1 MNRIGAR
8 AHDYGRA
15 APDALLGRI
24 AADGW
29 QTVQL
34 AMTKC
39 LAGVDS
45 WDAVTPAVVADARRA
60 LAAHGLTV
68 AVLGAYVELGLAD
81 ADARGAAVAHFR
93 AQLPWAKALGAGC
106 VGSETTNRAKQPGV
120 TGREAFACLERSLAA
135 ILPDAEALGVT
146 VAVEPVYYH
155 TLATPELTRQLLDDL
170 QSPALAVILD
180 PGNLFSPEEAP
191 RQQALWQRAFDCFGS
206 RIAAVHCKG
215 VRIEGGRP
223 VSCPLEASQVDLAAV
238 LRLLRQTGREPPLLR
253 EEAVPVRA
261 AADRAFL
268 QGLLA

>member
-68 AVLGAYVELGLAD
+68 AVLGAYVELGLAS
-81 ADARGAAVAHFR
+81 AYYVEVLGIHIYSSHIFNIKSQYQ
-93 AQLPWAKALGAGC
+93 QL
-106 VGSETTNRAKQPGV
+106 R
-120 TGREAFACLERSLAA
+120 
-135 ILPDAEALGVT
+135 
-146 VAVEPVYYH
+146 
-155 TLATPELTRQLLDDL
+155 
-170 QSPALAVILD
+170 
-180 PGNLFSPEEAP
+180 
-191 RQQALWQRAFDCFGS
+191 
-206 RIAAVHCKG
+206 
-215 VRIEGGRP
+215 
-223 VSCPLEASQVDLAAV
+223 
-238 LRLLRQTGREPPLLR
+238 
-253 EEAVPVRA
+253 
-261 AADRAFL
+261 FL
-268 QGLLA
+268 YNS